1 MPAWTVYGVP
11 TKPVTNAVVFKK
23 SVKETVAGRTVT
35 VTHVASSTLPV
46 EGLDPWAR
54 GNFAGD
60 SVTLSVSSAGKL
72 SGKFVDDAG
81 ANWTLSAP
89 AFDEYDPAEPSS
101 YSASVLCKRGKLV
114 ATNTIE
120 LLARDLEGDEY
131 GAISGYDP
139 AWTAW
144 QSPWANEP
152 WKSMAKQFA
161 RQQLDPISDGA
172 GGTITLKL
180 TATGAVSAKLATTAT
195 NPRTG
200 ATIAYSAT
208 CSSTLI
214 PLGDDQYVVFLRFPP
229 KSTATVSFPG
239 CSLAIPITP

>member
-1 MPAWTVYGVP
+1 MGVKGDKMADALEAYRGSWTL
-11 TKPVTNAVVFKK
+11 TLTNATGTTRLQLVV
-23 SVKETVAGRTVT
+23 G
-35 VTHVASSTLPV
+35 
-46 EGLDPWAR
+46 AR
-54 GNFAGD
+54 GSTKISGNVTD
-60 SVTLSVSSAGKL
+60 VSVAGKL

-89 AFDEYDPAEPSS
+89 AFDEFDPAAPS
-101 YSASVLCKRGKLV
+101 YSASVLCKSGKLV

-131 GAISGYDP
+131 GVISGYDP

-200 ATIAYSAT
+200 ATIAYTAT
-208 CSSTLI
+208 CSSTLV
-214 PLGDDQYVVFLRFPP
+214 PLGGDEYKVFVHFPP
-229 KSTATVSFPG
+229 KATATVDFPG